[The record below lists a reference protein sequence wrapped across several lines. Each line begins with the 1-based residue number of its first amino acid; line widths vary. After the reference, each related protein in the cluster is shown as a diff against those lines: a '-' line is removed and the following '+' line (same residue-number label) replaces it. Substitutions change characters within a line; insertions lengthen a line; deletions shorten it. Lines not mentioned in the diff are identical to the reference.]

1 MKKSSFLRG
10 RGVRVTTPTTLYA
23 AAGVTLFL
31 VVLLGMRLFAPD
43 ALLALMSPL
52 MRAGTVTTASVSSAG
67 SVFEGKASLEQDKER
82 YATEN
87 ARLIAENAQL
97 RARVSDLTELVGTR
111 TERSTGA
118 LAGIIARPPVS
129 PYDVLVIDAGT
140 EEGVRSGSVV
150 LGAGG
155 MPIGTVASVS
165 KQNAR
170 VLLYSS
176 PGRETEAWAGE
187 KRTPMT
193 LVGQGSGAVTAY
205 APRDAGIAPG
215 DGVFVSGPGA
225 LAIGTVAEV
234 HTDPVSP
241 KSRIIIRPLV
251 NPFSIT
257 WVTVDTNAP

>member
-1 MKKSSFLRG
+1 M
-10 RGVRVTTPTTLYA
+10 TPSALYA
-23 AAGVTLFL
+23 AGGVVLFL
-31 VVLLGMRLFAPD
+31 VVLLGMRLFVPD
-43 ALLALMSPL
+43 ALLALVSPL

-87 ARLIAENAQL
+87 ARLVAENAQL
-97 RARVSDLTELVGTR
+97 RARVTDLTHLAGTR
-111 TERSTGA
+111 TERASGV

-129 PYDVLVIDAGT
+129 PYDVLVIDAGS
-140 EEGVRSGSVV
+140 EEGVRTGAVV
-150 LGAGG
+150 MGAGG
-155 MPIGTVASVS
+155 MPIGSVASAS

-176 PGRETEAWAGE
+176 PGRETEGWAGE
-187 KRTPMT
+187 KRIPIT
-193 LVGQGSGAVTAY
+193 LMGQGSGAMTAY
-205 APRDAGIAPG
+205 APRDAAIAPG
-215 DGVFVSGPGA
+215 DGVFVAGPGA
-225 LAIGTVAEV
+225 LSIGTVAEV
-234 HTDPVSP
+234 HTDPASP